1 MRIIDAKTRRGSG
14 HNMHRIAV
22 EFEDG
27 RKTNAV
33 LYSTPVDGNYRCYIS
48 LVAACKIA
56 GVSESKYR
64 DYVRNCK
71 LYTPYTTIPS
81 EINGTMQARNMVFT
95 RAFDMAWFL
104 RHQGEEYKDICA
116 WFYSISTS
124 PLDVVMGFDAAMNPV
139 EAKRAGI
146 LSVPVDE
153 PAQAAPAVTAPVT
166 PVRIDFDATGGIE
179 QLNRVISSLD
189 VPYQVRARALSIQN
203 DFSQL
208 AKVIDTLNTPGKEEA

>member
-1 MRIIDAKTRRGSG
+1 MVIIDTKTRRGSG

-27 RKTNAV
+27 RKTSAV
-33 LYSTPVDGNYRCYIS
+33 LYSAPVDSEYRCYIS

-71 LYTPYTTIPS
+71 LDTPYTTIPA
-81 EINGTMQARNMVFT
+81 EINGTMQARKMVFT
-95 RAFDMAWFL
+95 SAFDMAWFL
-104 RHQGEEYKDICA
+104 RHQGEEYADICA

-124 PLDVVMGFDAAMNPV
+124 LLDTVIGFDAVMNPV

-146 LSVPVDE
+146 LSVPVDDH
-153 PAQAAPAVTAPVT
+153 APVAT
-166 PVRIDFDATGGIE
+166 VHIEFDATGGIDE
-179 QLNRVISSLD
+179 LNRVISSLD

-203 DFSQL
+203 EFSQL
-208 AKVIDTLNTPGKEEA
+208 AKTINLLNTTGKAA

>member
-1 MRIIDAKTRRGSG
+1 MKIINSKTRRGTG
-14 HNMHRIAV
+14 HNMHRITV
-22 EFEDG
+22 EFADG

-33 LYSTPVDGNYRCYIS
+33 LYSAPVGGEYRCYIS

-56 GVSESKYR
+56 GVSEEKYR

-71 LYTPYTTIPS
+71 LDTPYTTIPV
-81 EINGTMQARNMVFT
+81 EINGTMQARKMVFT

-104 RHQGEEYKDICA
+104 RHQGEEYRDICA

-124 PLDVVMGFDAAMNPV
+124 PLDAVMGFDAVMNPV
-139 EAKRAGI
+139 EAKRAGL
-146 LSVPVDE
+146 LSIPVDE
-153 PAQAAPAVTAPVT
+153 PAPPQPVAPVS
-166 PVRIDFDATGGIE
+166 IDFDATGGIE

-208 AKVIDTLNTPGKEEA
+208 ANTIDLLNTTGKAA